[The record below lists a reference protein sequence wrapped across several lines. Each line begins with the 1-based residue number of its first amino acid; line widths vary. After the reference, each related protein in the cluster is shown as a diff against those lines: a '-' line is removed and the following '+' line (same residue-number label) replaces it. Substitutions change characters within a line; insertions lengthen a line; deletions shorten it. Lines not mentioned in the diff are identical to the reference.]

1 VAAARAPGRGERE
14 GKKWDGNKDGNQI
27 EEMRME
33 LPSVEEKKMMMPGRK
48 ETEEKDEQISPRT
61 YA

>member
-14 GKKWDGNKDGNQI
+14 GENGMGDKDGNQR

-33 LPSVEEKKMMMPGRK
+33 LPPVGEKKIETPGRK
-48 ETEEKDEQISPRT
+48 EIEEEE
-61 YA
+61 